1 MIDITDIIDKTQDIV
16 LLYVEDNED
25 TREATLSILND
36 FFDHIIVGVDG
47 VDGLEKYIKFK
58 EETGEYLDLI
68 ITDIN
73 MPLKDGI
80 EMINDI
86 HNINP
91 EQVTTVISAYNDS
104 EYLMKLI
111 EQGVD
116 HFILKPIKA
125 PQLMNTIYK
134 TCMNIKNRK
143 EKEQFLIHQA
153 QFASMGEMI
162 DSIAHQW
169 LQPINVIKMQ
179 TNLLKDENNDE
190 IMLSREDISNYINKQ
205 TQQIEHIVD
214 TLEEFRSFFRPNTNL
229 EIVSYK
235 TLVDSVL
242 LLLKDNIIGSTVVIY
257 NNTSEDLYVSVI
269 KNEFKHILINIINN
283 AIDAFKDNSFD
294 NRHLSIETSI
304 DDGDAILSIHDNA
317 GGIPED
323 IIDKVF
329 QANITTKAKEKGTGM
344 GLYLC
349 TQIVK
354 KINGNLTVSNI
365 NKEFGKGVQFDII
378 LKHMES
384 NNE

>member
-1 MIDITDIIDKTQDIV
+1 MINIKDIIEKTQDIV
-16 LLYVEDNED
+16 LLYVEDNKD
-25 TREATLSILND
+25 TREATLLILND
-36 FFDHIIVGVDG
+36 LFNHIIVGVDG
-47 VDGLEKYIKFK
+47 VDGLEKYIEFK
-58 EETGEYLDLI
+58 EETGEYIDLV

-91 EQVTTVISAYNDS
+91 NQVTTVISAYNDS
-104 EYLMKLI
+104 KYLMKLI

-125 PQLMNTIYK
+125 SQLMNTIYK
-134 TCMNIKNRK
+134 TCINIKNKK
-143 EKEQFLIHQA
+143 EKEQFIIQQA

-179 TNLLKDENNDE
+179 TSLLEIENNDE
-190 IMLSREDISNYINKQ
+190 TILAKEDISNYINKQ
-205 TQQIEHIVD
+205 TKQIEHIVN

-242 LLLKDNIIGSTVVIY
+242 LLLKDNIINSTVKIY
-257 NNTSEDLYVSVI
+257 NNTSDNLYVSVI

-283 AIDAFKDNSFD
+283 AIDAFKDNNFD

-304 DDGDAILSIHDNA
+304 QDGNAILSIHDNA

-323 IIDKVF
+323 VIDKVF
-329 QANITTKAKEKGTGM
+329 QANVTTKSKEKGTGM

-349 TQIVK
+349 TQIVH
-354 KINGNLTVSNI
+354 KINGKLTVSNI
-365 NKEFGKGVQFDII
+365 NKEFGKGVQFNII
-378 LKHMES
+378 LKHKES
-384 NNE
+384 NHE